1 MKFKIR
7 YADQIVGAFTILA
20 FVALIAVIFLLGS
33 KQRWF
38 SRDYR
43 FTALFDTATGL
54 GNGMPLQ
61 YKGFTIGKIK
71 TVALTD
77 DDKVNIE
84 FVIFDT
90 YYSRAK
96 EGSLVE
102 LIVNPIGLGNQF
114 LFHPGNGTALIAEG
128 SRIPRADTPEGKD
141 MIAQGLVSVPKRDDT
156 ITNLIAQI
164 NPLLTNINDTL
175 SQVSG
180 AFSGS
185 GKGPLADTMR
195 GVGKT
200 LTEVSGALDGTG
212 SGPLARTLSD
222 VSSITGQVDTSLAVI
237 LGGVEEITAT
247 VNQITSNLEQLS
259 SKLTDPANLV
269 PTLIDADGT
278 LFASIEASFNSVQGT
293 LANVESSSLILKSQV
308 PQIARLIEDLRLAL
322 VKGQDVLEALKNNPI
337 LKNGVPERIKT
348 DSSGTNSRNIEF

>member
-38 SRDYR
+38 ARDYA
-43 FTALFDTATGL
+43 FTTVFDTATGL
-54 GNGMPLQ
+54 SNGMPLQ

-71 TVALTD
+71 KFELTD
-77 DDKVNIE
+77 EDKVE
-84 FVIFDT
+84 AAFVIFDT

-114 LFHPGNGTALIAEG
+114 LFYPGNGTSLIAEG
-128 SRIPRADTPEGKD
+128 SRIPRADTEEGKD
-141 MIAQGLVSVPKRDDT
+141 MIAQGLVTVPKRDDT

-185 GKGPLADTMR
+185 GKGPLAETMR

-212 SGPLARTLSD
+212 TGPLARTLGG
-222 VSSITGQVDTSLAVI
+222 VSSITGQVDDSLAVI
-237 LGGVEEITAT
+237 LGDVEEVTST
-247 VNQITSNLEQLS
+247 VKQITSNLEQLTA
-259 SKLTDPANLV
+259 KLTDPSGLV
-269 PTLIDADGT
+269 PTLIDPDGT
-278 LFASIEASFNSVQGT
+278 LFASIEASFKSVEGT
-293 LANVESSSLILKSQV
+293 LANVESSSSILKSQV
-308 PQIARLIEDLRLAL
+308 PQIARLIEDLRIAL
-322 VKGQDVLEALKNNPI
+322 VKGQDVLEALRNNPI
-337 LKNGVPERIKT
+337 LKNGVPERVKT